1 MDTQQLPAP
10 PEVSAPKKKRWP
22 WILGGVVVA
31 LFAIGLLNPTETET
45 TPTTPTTTV
54 PAATSSCIDATAAS
68 AKSSHASEMLTAGGQ
83 AATNGDAQSAASF
96 VRLAAEDL
104 HQIAVL
110 TEADPAIAVPAEQAA
125 AHFEASASALESG
138 QLTLATEEMYAG
150 GDSVEQATAAIG
162 LTDAPVC

>member
-10 PEVSAPKKKRWP
+10 PEVKAPKKKRWP
-22 WILGGVVVA
+22 WILGGIVVA
-31 LFAIGLLNPTETET
+31 LFAIGLLNPTATET
-45 TPTTPTTTV
+45 TPTTPTTA

-110 TEADPAIAVPAEQAA
+110 TQADPAIAVPAEQAA

-138 QLTLATEEMYAG
+138 QITLATEEMYAG

-162 LTDAPVC
+162 FTDAPIC